1 MEVGEEEAAMREREG
16 RQQSF
21 FEREGERGQEVV
33 QGVDA
38 CYSLLRWGVYEKVIK
53 FAFPFFQPYEW
64 ILSHFLFRPGWQL
77 FEAVVREKLNR
88 SR

>member
-21 FEREGERGQEVV
+21 FEREGERRQEVV

-38 CYSLLRWGVYEKVIK
+38 CYSLLRWGVE
-53 FAFPFFQPYEW
+53 
-64 ILSHFLFRPGWQL
+64 
-77 FEAVVREKLNR
+77 
-88 SR
+88 

>member
-1 MEVGEEEAAMREREG
+1 MLYAKINNDRDLTFFSMEVGEEEAAMREREG

-38 CYSLLRWGVYEKVIK
+38 CYSLLRWGVE
-53 FAFPFFQPYEW
+53 
-64 ILSHFLFRPGWQL
+64 
-77 FEAVVREKLNR
+77 
-88 SR
+88 

>member
-38 CYSLLRWGVYEKVIK
+38 CYSLLRWGEHEKVIK
-53 FAFPFFQPYEW
+53 FTFP
-64 ILSHFLFRPGWQL
+64 LF
-77 FEAVVREKLNR
+77 
-88 SR
+88 

>member
-38 CYSLLRWGVYEKVIK
+38 CYSLLRWAVDEKVIK
-53 FAFPFFQPYEW
+53 FTFPFFDQK
-64 ILSHFLFRPGWQL
+64 S
-77 FEAVVREKLNR
+77 R
-88 SR
+88 S